1 MKKIAILFAA
11 LLVITGVAP
20 AQAEQQATVVVID
33 TGFEASQ
40 LDNVILEVCVVS
52 IRIGCNNNTGLEE
65 GPGASGSS
73 FKINSRFAKDW
84 QHGTVMADIVNQ
96 VNPDANLILIRNS
109 KVVRGNVIA
118 GNLADFKKALEWVR
132 DNAVKHN
139 IVAVS
144 FSRGSNGYF
153 TKASNNTNI
162 EKRIAAFERVIS
174 TLKVRNGSPA
184 LIARYEAMVLD
195 LRAQIGGVAP
205 CPSNPGIESDIVALQ
220 NLGVATL
227 IAAGND
233 GSRTNVN
240 EPACLEPAVAV
251 STRSIYDNN
260 DGTAN
265 PTLNTNIGDATDF
278 VALGSYSTS
287 FGPVAESSSAATA
300 ALAAK
305 WVKSYAGNYSATYE
319 LLKNSGVATSGFAAT
334 AVNVL
339 D

>member
-1 MKKIAILFAA
+1 MKKIAVLFAA
-11 LLVITGVAP
+11 LLVMVGVTP
-20 AQAEQQATVVVID
+20 AQADQPATVVVID
-33 TGFEASQ
+33 SGFEASQ

-52 IRIGCNNNTGLEE
+52 IRIGCNNNSGFEE
-65 GPGASGSS
+65 GAGASGSN
-73 FKINSRFAKDW
+73 FPIRSRFAKDW
-84 QHGTVMADIVNQ
+84 EHGTIMADIVNQ

-118 GNLADFKKALEWVR
+118 GNLKDFEKALEWVQ

-153 TKASNNTNI
+153 KKASSNANT
-162 EKRIAAFERVIS
+162 EKRIAAYERVI
-174 TLKVRNGSPA
+174 KIYKARNMSPA
-184 LIARYEAMVLD
+184 TIARFEAIVAD
-195 LRAQIGGVAP
+195 LKAQLGGVAP

-233 GSRTNVN
+233 GSRTNIN

-265 PTLNTNIGDATDF
+265 ATLNTNIGDATDF

-305 WVKSYAGNYSATYE
+305 WVKAYAGNYSATYE
-319 LLKNSGVATSGFAAT
+319 LLRNSGVATAGFAAT

>member
-1 MKKIAILFAA
+1 MKKIAVLFAA
-11 LLVITGVAP
+11 LLVMVGVTP
-20 AQAEQQATVVVID
+20 AQAEQPATVVVID

-52 IRIGCNNNTGLEE
+52 IRIGCNNNSGFEE
-65 GPGASGSS
+65 GAGASGSS
-73 FKINSRFAKDW
+73 FPIRSRFAKDW
-84 QHGTVMADIVNQ
+84 KHGTIMADIVNQ

-118 GNLADFKKALEWVR
+118 GNLKDFEKALEWVQ

-153 TKASNNTNI
+153 KKASSNANI
-162 EKRIAAFERVIS
+162 ERRIAAFERVIGIY
-174 TLKVRNGSPA
+174 KARNMSA
-184 LIARYEAMVLD
+184 ATIARFEGILAGLK
-195 LRAQIGGVAP
+195 AQLGGVAP

-233 GSRTNVN
+233 GSRTNIN

-251 STRSIYDNN
+251 STMAKYGNS

-265 PTLNTNIGDATDF
+265 ASLNTNIGDATDF

-305 WVKSYAGNYSATYE
+305 WVKEYAGSYSATYD